1 MKQLATLVLATIYL
15 TYLAV
20 HSQVLNVPR
29 SYVLA
34 YTFGRNLLN
43 CPLCT
48 GVWMGGLAMLLPKK
62 AATLLAL
69 AGANFIFW
77 SMTHEDFD

>member
-1 MKQLATLVLATIYL
+1 MKNLTTLILATIYL

-20 HSQVLNVPR
+20 YSQILNMPR

-34 YTFGRNLLN
+34 YTFGRNLLS

-48 GVWMGGLAMLLPKK
+48 GFWMGGLAMLLPRKV
-62 AATLLAL
+62 ALLLAL
-69 AGANFIFW
+69 AGANFIYW
-77 SMTHEDFD
+77 SMTHED